1 MGAYEWT
8 FTGSESGG
16 APGFAGYRRRRGSS
30 GLGDAVALVRAE
42 GDDVLGRPSAAAIDH
57 ADASTAG
64 SPTGITPGSAGRAP
78 RAADS
83 ACVADRALGVC
94 WCASPGTADR

>member
-1 MGAYEWT
+1 MGTDEGT
-8 FTGSESGG
+8 FADSESGG

-64 SPTGITPGSAGRAP
+64 SPTGITPGRAWRDP
-78 RAADS
+78 PAADS
-83 ACVADRALGVC
+83 PCVADRGLCRCRFA
-94 WCASPGTADR
+94 APGTA